1 MYDTHKDIINVSD
14 FPDDTYKWKLT
25 PTTYEYHTASMTHP
39 RSDTLYGHNYAY
51 DTLAAS
57 MKSNPPSEKAT
68 TLST

>member
-1 MYDTHKDIINVSD
+1 MTPTSGR
-14 FPDDTYKWKLT
+14 LT